1 MNKAAEQFTANGKEN
16 LIVLQALITKSQ
28 ADLAKLV
35 ELNLTTSKDLMAES
49 FEYAKAM
56 MAAKDPQSLAA
67 VQSGLAKPVG
77 EIATAYTQEFQ
88 KIIAGASTEF
98 TKVAKASMIDVQKG
112 LTSMMGSANQG
123 AQSGAGPAFDFF
135 SQAMIAGQNAFK
147 EAQASA
153 QTAFDSVRKTS
164 K

>member
-1 MNKAAEQFTANGKEN
+1 MNNAVEQFTANGKEN
-16 LIVLQALITKSQ
+16 LVVLQALITKSQ
-28 ADLAKLV
+28 ADLAKIV
-35 ELNLTTSKDLMAES
+35 ELNLATSKDLMAES
-49 FEYAKAM
+49 FAYAKAM

-67 VQSGLAKPVG
+67 VQTGLAKPVG

-112 LTSMMGSANQG
+112 LTSMMGSANHG
-123 AQSGAGPAFDFF
+123 GPLGAGPAFDFF
-135 SQAMIAGQNAFK
+135 SQAMVAGQNAFK

-153 QTAFDSVRKTS
+153 QNAFDTVKKTS